1 MNEKKSQNTNKKGRL
16 IIISGPSGSGKT
28 TICKQLVK
36 NPRVNRSV
44 SFTTREPRDSEKE
57 GVDYCFVKKSEFEK
71 LVEKG
76 KFIEYADY
84 CGSLYG
90 TPIEPIKEAIHNGK
104 TFILAIDVRGT
115 LKIMEK
121 IQEVTSIFIMTPDDD
136 TLKQRLRMR
145 LTDSE
150 VEISR
155 RFKHAK
161 EEMEYSK
168 YYDYCVINDKLDDAV
183 KEIEKIL
190 NLS

>member
-36 NPRVNRSV
+36 NPKVNRSV

-90 TPIEPIKEAIHNGK
+90 TPIEPIKEAIHNGE
-104 TFILAIDVRGT
+104 TFILAIDVRGA

-121 IQEVTSIFIMTPDDD
+121 IHEVTSIFIMTPDDN
-136 TLKQRLRMR
+136 TLKQRLRKR

-150 VEISR
+150 VEIR
-155 RFKHAK
+155 KRFKQAK
-161 EEMEYSK
+161 EEMKYSK

-190 NLS
+190 NL